1 MNKNENKSYIKSR
14 SSSNFL
20 LGTSL
25 IALLLSTTATQSVAQ
40 VSAQGSP
47 DARKSRML
55 EEVLVTAQKR
65 AENNQD
71 VPISV
76 TAFNSET
83 LDALGVSNPQD
94 LQRVTPGLTYTTTQ
108 GASIIYLRG
117 VGSDAYLMADPS
129 VALYID
135 NVYFPFAQG
144 LAQSFGAI
152 ESIEVLK
159 GPQGTLFGRNAVG
172 GAINIHSKSPG
183 QNPEASLQF
192 GYESYNTQSLR
203 LYGSYPITDKLAIS
217 VSAFQNRSEPYYD
230 GSVDNGKPFGDDE
243 SDGIRVKLRADLS
256 DTLQLNLAG
265 FTYNGSG
272 PGSLLTPNAEPSP
285 AYSALLPA
293 EDGYYVELD
302 APVDQNLE
310 NEVYYASLEWA
321 LTPFDL
327 KLLASKQ
334 HIDINYA
341 TDFDGTSQPIISFIA
356 ENQLADVNTAELQF
370 LSNGDSW
377 GSNWLSWI
385 VGAYYFESTQGYDPV
400 ILQMLDLDLA
410 AGTLAGMTL
419 PITFLSPLVDAIG
432 ASNVLPNG
440 NLALHSLI
448 GTESIAG
455 FFQATAELTEWM
467 SLTLGARYQDEYR
480 QVIKSGSEFQT
491 ISDGG
496 YTLADYSDG
505 RNNTTYSFKPKVSLD
520 FRPLPDRDFLLYL
533 SYQEALKSGTYN
545 VVTLYDEPDYVQPE
559 ELTAYEI
566 GIKSEWLDGLL
577 RINVAAFQ
585 YEQVNQQVQFVS
597 TFQGGAVSFENAGG
611 TEVDGFDF
619 DATAQ
624 LLPSLINDLI
634 LTASGAY
641 LNGQFTDYTNARG
654 YDEDTG
660 LVFEDGDYTGHI
672 IPRTPEW
679 TAALGLNKSFFFERS
694 VIELGTDVY
703 YNGGFYYL
711 PQNTQASY
719 QDEYHVL
726 NARISYFYEPW
737 NLRVTAFGN
746 NLEDKKYSDGLF
758 QTDFGVQ
765 RHLAKPVSYGLKV
778 NWDLN

>member
-1 MNKNENKSYIKSR
+1 MRKLSKKTEY
-14 SSSNFL
+14 
-20 LGTSL
+20 TSPRNDGAVST
-25 IALLLSTTATQSVAQ
+25 ALLMALLTSTAATPS
-40 VSAQGSP
+40 SAQENP
-47 DARKSRML
+47 DLRKSRML

-65 AENNQD
+65 SENNQD

-76 TAFNSET
+76 TAFNSDT

-183 QNPEASLQF
+183 QEPEASIQF
-192 GYESYNTQSLR
+192 AYESYNTQSAR
-203 LYGSYPITDKLAIS
+203 FYGSYPFTDKLAGS
-217 VSAFQNRSEPYYD
+217 VSAFKNRSEPYYD
-230 GSVDNGKPFGDDE
+230 GSIDNGKPIGDDE
-243 SDGIRVKLRADLS
+243 SDGIRVKLRFDIS

-265 FTYNGSG
+265 FTYSGSG
-272 PGSLLTPNAEPSP
+272 PGSLLTPNVEPSG
-285 AYSALLPA
+285 AYGAVLPT

-302 APVDQNLE
+302 APVDQELE

-321 LTPFDL
+321 LRPFDV
-327 KLLASKQ
+327 KLLASEQ
-334 HIDINYA
+334 HIDISYA
-341 TDFDGTSQPIISFIA
+341 TDFDGTSRPIISFIA
-356 ENQLADVNTAELQF
+356 ENQLADVSTAELQI
-370 LSNGDSW
+370 LSNNDSW
-377 GSNWLSWI
+377 GSDWLSWI

-410 AGTLAGMTL
+410 SGTLAGVTL
-419 PITFLSPLVDAIG
+419 PSEFLAPLLG
-432 ASNVLPNG
+432 AVGSTNVTPNG
-440 NLALHSLI
+440 NMALHSLI
-448 GTESIAG
+448 GTESIAS
-455 FFQATAELTEWM
+455 FFQVTAELNEWA
-467 SLTLGARYQDEYR
+467 SLTLGARYQDEFR

-491 ISDGG
+491 LDGGG

-505 RNNTTYSFKPKVSLD
+505 RNDTTYSFKPKVSLNIHP
-520 FRPLPDRDFLLYL
+520 FNDREFLLYL

-577 RINVAAFQ
+577 RLNVAAFQ

-611 TEVDGFDF
+611 SEVDGFDF

-624 LLPSLINDLI
+624 LLPTLINDLI
-634 LTASGAY
+634 LTLSGAY

-660 LVFEDGDYTGHI
+660 MVFEDGDYTGHV

-679 TAALGLNKSFFFERS
+679 TAALGLNKSFFFDHS
-694 VIELGTDVY
+694 VIEIGTDVY

-711 PQNTQASY
+711 PQNTEASY
-719 QDEYHVL
+719 QEEYHVL
-726 NARISYFYEPW
+726 NARISYLYEPW